1 MDNGILI
8 CLFYLTNGWAIKIV
22 PVGCW
27 YWGPL
32 AASSDP
38 FIWTHPILQL
48 RIRGCPMSY
57 LHLRWLLRLRLH
69 PLQGTFSIWDF
80 PITLSP
86 DFHCIKCDCWMGA
99 DSLSS
104 MSRPLLLGWRHNQT
118 LAALLAAAPCRTL
131 QTPQLVQFTQF
142 ARLSRVILQMWS
154 LCAPDMVPL
163 HQQASNSTVNIN
175 IYSSLMVYIS
185 TIIYFVPIAVDIST
199 HGSDTL
205 YWLW

>member
-1 MDNGILI
+1 MGEQL
-8 CLFYLTNGWAIKIV
+8 KSS
-22 PVGCW
+22 
-27 YWGPL
+27 PL
-32 AASSDP
+32 AAGTGDLWPLPAIHLSEHTQSY
-38 FIWTHPILQL
+38 QL
-48 RIRGCPMSY
+48 RIWGCPMSY

-118 LAALLAAAPCRTL
+118 LAALLAAAPGRTL

-175 IYSSLMVYIS
+175 IYSSLMVYIYYYLFCS
-185 TIIYFVPIAVDIST
+185 NCGRYIST
-199 HGSDTL
+199 HGYTSL
-205 YWLW
+205 IMIIMVQSFNWK

>member
-1 MDNGILI
+1 MGEQL
-8 CLFYLTNGWAIKIV
+8 KSS
-22 PVGCW
+22 
-27 YWGPL
+27 PL
-32 AASSDP
+32 AAGTGDLWPLPAIHLSEHTQSY
-38 FIWTHPILQL
+38 QL
-48 RIRGCPMSY
+48 RIRGYPMSY

-175 IYSSLMVYIS
+175 IYSSLMVYIYYYLFCS
-185 TIIYFVPIAVDIST
+185 NCGRYIYTRIGYTLLIMIIMVQSFN
-199 HGSDTL
+199 GK
-205 YWLW
+205 